1 MKLNQQRTEQMS
13 QINKK
18 YLDILKQIDEEH
30 KSFGDL
36 QRNSKTLVIDGL
48 NTFIR
53 SWSTAPNLNDN
64 GDHIGGIVGTLKSIG
79 YAIRLIN
86 PTRVVVVFDGKGGS
100 NSRKEIYAGYKS
112 ERGKNKI
119 KMRLNRAASVEMNPE
134 EESASMKRQMTGLG
148 ELLSALPVTI
158 MIYDGIE
165 ADDVMAYIATTLK
178 KENEKVVIMSSDK
191 DFLQLVNKD
200 VSAYS
205 PSKKKIYTIDE
216 VKEEYG
222 FHPHNFIN
230 FRMIDGDKSD
240 NVEGITGLGAKT
252 IIKAFPILTEEN
264 VHTTES
270 MLEYIETLPKKIKAH
285 ELFQNNLE
293 ILKRN
298 RKLMQLS
305 EPDFSGNLR
314 LKIMDRFNEST
325 PKFDKHSFLKLGIK
339 NRMLDAF
346 PNVNDWLQST
356 FSHISKF

>member
-1 MKLNQQRTEQMS
+1 MS

-30 KSFGDL
+30 KGFGDL

-79 YAIRLIN
+79 YAIRTLN
-86 PTRVVVVFDGKGGS
+86 PTRVVIVFDGKNGS
-100 NSRKEIYAGYKS
+100 SSRKEIFSGYKAD
-112 ERGKNKI
+112 RGKNKI
-119 KMRLNRAASVEMNPE
+119 KMRLNRAATVEMNPE
-134 EESASMKRQMTGLG
+134 EESESMKRQMVGLG
-148 ELLSALPVTI
+148 ELLSTLPVSI

-165 ADDVMAYIATTLK
+165 ADDVMAYIATQLK
-178 KENEKVVIMSSDK
+178 KENEKVIIMSSDK

-200 VSAYS
+200 VSVYS
-205 PSKKKIYTIDE
+205 PSKKKVYNIPE
-216 VKEEYG
+216 VIEEFG
-222 FHPHNFIN
+222 IHPHNFIN

-240 NVEGITGLGAKT
+240 SINGIPGLGLKT
-252 IIKAFPILTEEN
+252 ILKSFPLLADEE

-270 MLEYIETLPKKIKAH
+270 MLEFIKQQPKKTKAH
-285 ELFQNNLE
+285 NLFEDNLE

-305 EPDFSGNLR
+305 EPEFSGNLR
-314 LKIMDRFNEST
+314 IKIIDRFNESNT
-325 PKFDKHSFLKLGIK
+325 KFSKQEFLKVGLKTRI
-339 NRMLDAF
+339 LDSF
-346 PNVNDWLQST
+346 PNVTDWLQST
-356 FSHISKF
+356 FSHIAKF

>member
-1 MKLNQQRTEQMS
+1 MS

-30 KSFGDL
+30 KGFGDL

-134 EESASMKRQMTGLG
+134 EEGISMKRQMTALG

-165 ADDVMAYIATTLK
+165 ADDVMAYIATTLRQ
-178 KENEKVVIMSSDK
+178 ENEKVVIMSTDK

-200 VSAYS
+200 VSVYS
-205 PSKKKIYTIDE
+205 PSKKKVYNIPE
-216 VKEEYG
+216 VVEEFG
-222 FHPHNFIN
+222 IHPHNFIN

-240 NVEGITGLGAKT
+240 NVEGISGLGVKS
-252 IIKAFPILTEEN
+252 IMKAFPMLSEHQLVDTNDMVDYVNTLT
-264 VHTTES
+264 
-270 MLEYIETLPKKIKAH
+270 KKSKAH
-285 ELFQNNLE
+285 ELFLDNLE
-293 ILKRN
+293 ICERN

>member
-1 MKLNQQRTEQMS
+1 MS

-30 KSFGDL
+30 NAFGDL

-79 YAIRLIN
+79 YAIRTLN

-100 NSRKEIYAGYKS
+100 QSRKDIYSGYKS

-119 KMRLNRAASVEMNPE
+119 KMRLNRAATVEMNPE
-134 EESASMKRQMTGLG
+134 EESASMKRQMLGLG

-165 ADDVMAYIATTLK
+165 ADDVMGYIATQLK
-178 KENEKVVIMSSDK
+178 KENEKVIIMSTDK

-200 VSAYS
+200 VSVYS
-205 PSKKKIYTIDE
+205 PSKKKVYNINE
-216 VKEEYG
+216 VKEEFG
-222 FHPHNFIN
+222 IHPHNFIN

-240 NVEGITGLGAKT
+240 NVEGIAGLGIKS
-252 IIKAFPILTEEN
+252 IIKGFPILAEETT
-264 VHTTES
+264 HTTKT
-270 MLEYIETLPKKIKAH
+270 MIEYVNSLSKKIKAH
-285 ELFQNNLE
+285 ELFENNLALCE
-293 ILKRN
+293 RN
-298 RKLMQLS
+298 RNLMQLS
-305 EPDFSGNLR
+305 EPTFSGNLR
-314 LKIMDRFNEST
+314 MKIMDRFNEPT
-325 PKFDKHSFLKLGIK
+325 TKFDKQTFLKYGLK
-339 NRMLDAF
+339 NRVLDGF
-346 PNVNDWLQST
+346 KDINDWLQST
-356 FSHISKF
+356 FSHIAKF

>member
-1 MKLNQQRTEQMS
+1 MS

-18 YLDILKQIDEEH
+18 YLDILKQIDKEH
-30 KSFGDL
+30 NEFGDL
-36 QRNSKTLVIDGL
+36 HRNSKILVIDGL

-53 SWSTAPNLNDN
+53 SWSTAPNLNEN

-100 NSRKEIYAGYKS
+100 NSRKEVYAGYKS

-119 KMRLNRAASVEMNPE
+119 KMRLNRAATVEMNTE
-134 EESASMKRQMTGLG
+134 EEGVSMKRQMHGLG
-148 ELLSALPVTI
+148 ELLSALPVSI

-165 ADDVMAYIATTLK
+165 ADDVMAYIATTLR
-178 KENEKVVIMSSDK
+178 KENEKVVLMSSDK

-200 VSAYS
+200 VSVYS
-205 PSKKKIYTIDE
+205 PSKKKIYNIDE
-216 VKEEYG
+216 VKEEFM

-240 NVEGITGLGAKT
+240 NVEGIPGLGAKT
-252 IIKAFPILTEEN
+252 IIKAFPILTEEK

-270 MLEYIETLPKKIKAH
+270 MLEYISSLPKKIKAH
-285 ELFQNNLE
+285 EMFENHLE

-305 EPDFSGNLR
+305 EPDFSGTLR
-314 LKIMDRFNEST
+314 LKILDRYNEST
-325 PKFDKHSFLKLGIK
+325 TKFDKQTFLRYGLKH
-339 NRMLDAF
+339 RMLDGF
-346 PNVNDWLQST
+346 KDINDWLQST
-356 FSHISKF
+356 FGHINKF

>member
-1 MKLNQQRTEQMS
+1 MS

-30 KSFGDL
+30 NAFGDL
-36 QRNSKTLVIDGL
+36 HKNSKTLVIDGL

-79 YAIRLIN
+79 YAIRTLN

-100 NSRKEIYAGYKS
+100 NSRKDIYSGYKS

-119 KMRLNRAASVEMNPE
+119 KMRLNRAATVEMNPE
-134 EESASMKRQMTGLG
+134 EESVSMKRQMLGLG

-165 ADDVMAYIATTLK
+165 ADDVMAYIATGLK
-178 KENEKVVIMSSDK
+178 QENEKVIIMSTDK

-200 VSAYS
+200 VSVYS
-205 PSKKKIYTIDE
+205 PSKKKVYNIDE
-216 VKEEYG
+216 VKEEFG
-222 FHPHNFIN
+222 IHPHNFIN

-240 NVEGITGLGAKT
+240 NVEGIAGLGIKS
-252 IIKAFPILTEEN
+252 IIKGFPILAEETI
-264 VHTTES
+264 HTTET
-270 MLEYIETLPKKIKAH
+270 MVEYVNSLSKKIKAH
-285 ELFQNNLE
+285 ELFLNNLVICE
-293 ILKRN
+293 RN

-305 EPDFSGNLR
+305 EPTFSGNLR
-314 LKIMDRFNEST
+314 MKIMDRFNEPT
-325 PKFDKHSFLKLGIK
+325 TKFDKQTFLKYGLK
-339 NRMLDAF
+339 HKMLDGF
-346 PNVNDWLQST
+346 KDINDWLQST
-356 FSHISKF
+356 FSHLSKF